1 MTWLPASLL
10 RGLACAALAALAYAS
25 APPPDALRA
34 GLAIFVLVGGL
45 WMTKALHLS
54 VTALLVPLLAVL
66 AGLMDLR
73 TALASFAHPII
84 FLFLG
89 GFALAAA
96 LQQQGLDRRLAL
108 AVLRLAAGRR
118 SRAVALLFG
127 LTALLSM
134 WISNTATAAM
144 MLPLALGLLA
154 DDDGPRERAFVLLGV
169 AYSASIGG
177 IGTLVGSPPNAI
189 AAAQAGI
196 GFAEWMRIGV
206 PLVLLMLPL
215 MAGVLYLVLRPRLA
229 AAVAAPE
236 PPGAGRPWTRPQRIT
251 LAVFGLAAAGWIG
264 AAPLGR
270 ALGIGAD
277 VDSAVAVAAVIALVA
292 GGAIGW
298 PEIERRIHWGVLLLF
313 GGGLA
318 LSAVMA
324 ASGAS
329 AFLAAALTSALH
341 GAPTVMLLLA
351 VVTFV
356 VFLTELV
363 SNTAAAALLVPI
375 FLGVA
380 AALGLP
386 PPLFAA
392 AIAVSA
398 SCAFMLPVATPP
410 NAIVYATDEVPQATM
425 MRCGLVLN
433 LVCIGV
439 ITALAAVVF
448 A

>member
-45 WMTKALHLS
+45 WMTQALHLS
-54 VTALLVPLLAVL
+54 VTALMVPLLAVL